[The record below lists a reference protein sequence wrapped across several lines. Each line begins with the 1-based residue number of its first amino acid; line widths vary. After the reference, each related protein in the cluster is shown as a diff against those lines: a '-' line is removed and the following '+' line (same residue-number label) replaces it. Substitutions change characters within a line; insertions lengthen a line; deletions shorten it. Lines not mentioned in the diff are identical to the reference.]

1 MCRICNG
8 QDQMKR
14 FPLMAAGSGMGTAVA
29 AGLVRRQ
36 VCRAQNAGEVGFF
49 GLGGGAGLSD
59 VGGVLLSSSGCWSG
73 EGSF

>member
-14 FPLMAAGSGMGTAVA
+14 FRLMAAGSGMGTAVA

-36 VCRAQNAGEVGFF
+36 VCRAQNAGEVGF
-49 GLGGGAGLSD
+49 LG
-59 VGGVLLSSSGCWSG
+59 
-73 EGSF
+73 